1 MASPS
6 LSLYLLAARRAA
18 PGPRPALPPA
28 PQGAPVVWFDLGAR
42 DDIAGLAQLAR
53 RMRIARPG
61 MAFLLTATAGA
72 PAAGGFPEGTVAL
85 PRPADRLPDL
95 HGFLD
100 HFDPGLVVLAAPDLP
115 PALIHAARAR
125 GLPVALVDLE
135 LAEGAA
141 LPWRWSVGMAGAL
154 LRRLGLILARDRT
167 TERGLMRTAGPGLA
181 VHVTG
186 RIEATYD
193 PPDHDEAERSALAG
207 LIEARP
213 VWHAVDVPEAEEEA
227 VLAAHAWALR
237 FAHRALLILA
247 PESPARA
254 PALVERLE
262 RAGFDT
268 ALRSA
273 DEDPTEDIQVLV
285 ADVEGESGLW
295 FRLAPVTLLGGTLAG
310 AGARR
315 SPAEPA
321 ALGSAILHG
330 PQTRTQA
337 AALAELDAAGAAWR
351 ISTPAAL
358 AEAVADAIT
367 PDRAAR
373 LALNAWKVV
382 TKGAEVRECAMQL
395 LFERL
400 DAARRGAGGRG

>member
-6 LSLYLLAARRAA
+6 LSLYLLAARRGAA
-18 PGPRPALPPA
+18 GPRPVLPPA
-28 PQGAPVVWFDLGAR
+28 PGGSQLVWFDLGRRAEVT
-42 DDIAGLAQLAR
+42 GLVQLAH
-53 RMRIARPG
+53 RMRVARPG
-61 MAFLLTATAGA
+61 IAFLVTAGGRA
-72 PAAGGFPEGTVAL
+72 PDVDRFPEGTVAAS
-85 PRPADRLPDL
+85 RPVDRLPDL
-95 HGFLD
+95 NGFLA
-100 HFDPGLVVLAAPDLP
+100 HFDPGLVVLTEPDLP

-125 GLPVALVDLE
+125 GLSVALADFE
-135 LAEGAA
+135 LPEGTP

-154 LRRLGLILARDRT
+154 LRRLGPILVLDGA
-167 TERGLMRTAGPGLA
+167 TERGLMRIAGPGLP

-193 PPDHDEAERSALAG
+193 PPGHDEAERSALAA
-207 LIEARP
+207 LIGARP

-247 PESPARA
+247 PDNPDRA

-273 DEDPTEDIQVLV
+273 DEDPVEDVQVLV

-310 AGARR
+310 AGPRR

-330 PQTRTQA
+330 PQVRSHA

-351 ISTPAAL
+351 VSAPAAL

-382 TKGAEVRECAMQL
+382 TKGAEVRERAMQL
-395 LFERL
+395 LFDRL
-400 DAARRGAGGRG
+400 DAAQPRDAGRR